1 MKRALFI
8 GLVLLLALLAWPA
21 WLAYQVW
28 DQSHKDELHSAD
40 AIVVLGAAQYN
51 GEPSPVFKA
60 RLDHAAFL
68 YEENLSTTV
77 IVTGGAQE
85 GDRFTEAEAGEM
97 YLSQQNIPTD
107 AILLETEGKTT
118 LQSLRNVRTIAEE
131 RDINTVLLVSDPLH
145 SERVKRIAQDL
156 GFDRT
161 YASWASY
168 TTLNRS
174 FSTKS
179 KELMHEVASLIAYEL
194 LDR

>member
-168 TTLNRS
+168 TKLNRS

>member
-131 RDINTVLLVSDPLH
+131 HDINTVLLVSDPLH

-168 TTLNRS
+168 TKLNRS

>member
-1 MKRALFI
+1 MKRVLRV
-8 GLVLLLALLAWPA
+8 GLVLLVLLLAWPA

-28 DQSHKDELHSAD
+28 DQSHEDELHSAD

-68 YEENLSTTV
+68 YEENFSETV

-85 GDRFTEAEAGEM
+85 GDRFTEAEAGHM
-97 YLSQQNIPTD
+97 YLTEQDIPSDHIVT
-107 AILLETEGKTT
+107 ETEGRTT
-118 LQSLRNVRTIAEE
+118 LQSLRNVKRIAEE
-131 RDINTVLLVSDPLH
+131 QGIETVLLVSDPLH
-145 SERVKRIAQDL
+145 SERVKRIATDL
-156 GFDRT
+156 GFEET

-168 TTLNRS
+168 VNLHRS
-174 FSTKS
+174 WATKS
-179 KELMHEVASLIAYEL
+179 KELLHEVASLMAYEL